1 METFLQDL
9 RFAGRTLLRNP
20 GFALV
25 VLLVLSLGIAAT
37 SSVATVVGSV
47 LLRDLPYPEADRLL
61 MLRGFRV
68 ADGGLETFSSS
79 VLDAQDWKT
88 RSTSFEDLGV
98 HSYAVAFNLMTDGEP
113 ERVSGEIA
121 DSAYFRLLQVRPVL
135 GRAFTPQDD
144 GKPGTPR
151 VVLLGHALWQRRFG
165 GDRAVLGKD
174 LLVDGEGFQ
183 IIGVLPPRF
192 RGLTDEAEIWL
203 PLTMSNQLLGDPRFL
218 ERRGA
223 RWLEAVARL
232 KPDRSIEA
240 AQREMDTI
248 SAALSREYPDT
259 NENMTVRLE
268 TLRQGLFGD
277 LRFPLLT
284 LLGASAFV
292 LLIAW
297 TTVANLLLARATA
310 RQREIA
316 VRISLGAT
324 LPRLLRQLLTEKLL
338 LAGISCALGLLLAQW
353 STGLLVSASAVRFQS
368 FVKIG
373 LDPRV
378 VLTILA
384 LSMLCALGFGLAPAW
399 LGVRGTITLREGSS
413 SRGVARQ
420 RFQSALVVVEVALA
434 CFLLIGAGLL
444 IQGFQRFRQT
454 ELGFDPRNLLTV
466 RVDLKGKRYSDPGI
480 MIQMARQYRDRL
492 QGLSGVKS
500 VSIEAPEMPTDTWS
514 ANSFIVEDLL
524 TRTKDGVAYLVFH
537 HVTPGF
543 FAHLG
548 IPLIEGWDFTEAD
561 TETTPRAIL
570 VSRAMARKYWPAES
584 PLGKRMKFGRRDPNA
599 PWFTVIGVVGD
610 LDHAAMQESEWP
622 GPDVYF
628 SVFQFPPV
636 LTPQLAFLI
645 RTEGVPPLSLVSAV
659 ESELRAVTPD
669 LVPYDADTMEHRL
682 ELFAAKGRF
691 LVLLMS
697 LYAGIALILAM
708 VGLYGVLS
716 YSVAQR
722 TREVGIRVALGAQK
736 RDVLLL
742 VAGKAAVLAGI
753 GLALGLAAALGLNRL
768 FQSLLYGISPT
779 DLTTYLG
786 IAQLLFLVALA
797 AAWVPARRAMKIQPT
812 TVLRTE

>member
-9 RFAGRTLLRNP
+9 RFAARTLLRNP

-25 VLLVLSLGIAAT
+25 VLVVLSLGIAAT
-37 SSVATVVGSV
+37 SSVATVVSAV

-68 ADGGLETFSSS
+68 SDGDLETFYSS
-79 VLDAQDWKT
+79 VLDARDWRE

-98 HSYAVAFNLMTDGEP
+98 YSSPLAFNLLTDGEP

-121 DSAYFRLLQVRPVL
+121 DSAYFRVLQVRPVL
-135 GRAFTPQDD
+135 GRVLTPQDD
-144 GKPGTPR
+144 AKPGAPR

-165 GDRAVLGKD
+165 GDRGVLGKS
-174 LLVDGEGFQ
+174 LLVDGEGYQ

-203 PLTMSNQLLGDPRFL
+203 PLTMSNDLLGDPRFL
-218 ERRGA
+218 DRRGA

-232 KPDRSIEA
+232 KDDGPIAA
-240 AQREMDTI
+240 AQGEMDTI
-248 SAALSREYPDT
+248 SASLSREYPDT
-259 NENMTVRLE
+259 NENMIVRLE

-324 LPRLLRQLLTEKLL
+324 LPRLLRQLLTENLVL
-338 LAGISCALGLLLAQW
+338 SGLSCALGLLLAHW
-353 STGLLVSASAVRFQS
+353 STRLLVAASAVRFQS
-368 FVKIG
+368 YVEIG

-378 VLTILA
+378 VLA
-384 LSMLCALGFGLAPAW
+384 VVVLSLLCGLGFGLAPAW
-399 LGVRGTITLREGSS
+399 LGLRGTITLREGSS

-420 RFQSALVVVEVALA
+420 RFQSTLVVAEVALA

-466 RVDLKGKRYSDPGI
+466 RVDLKGKRYADPQAMVRI
-480 MIQMARQYRDRL
+480 ARQYRERL
-492 QGLSGVKS
+492 QALPGVKT
-500 VSIEAPEMPTDTWS
+500 VAIEAPEIPTDGWS
-514 ANSFIVEDLL
+514 GSSFIVEDLL

-537 HVTPGF
+537 YVTPGF
-543 FAHLG
+543 FAQLG
-548 IPLIEGWDFTEAD
+548 IPLLEGRDFTEAD
-561 TETTPRAIL
+561 TERTPRAI
-570 VSRAMARKYWPAES
+570 VISRAMARKYWPAES

-610 LDHAAMQESEWP
+610 LRHEAMQDSEWP

-636 LTPQLAFLI
+636 LSPQLAFLI
-645 RTEGVPPLSLVSAV
+645 RTEGVPPLSLTRAV

-669 LVPYDADTMEHRL
+669 LVPYDADTLEHRL

-722 TREVGIRVALGAQK
+722 TREMGIRVALGAQR
-736 RDVLLL
+736 RDVLRL
-742 VAGKAAVLAGI
+742 VAGKAAALAGI
-753 GLALGLAAALGLNRL
+753 GLAIGLAAALGLNRL

-779 DLTTYLG
+779 DLATYLG
-786 IAQLLFLVALA
+786 IAQLLLLVALA
-797 AAWVPARRAMKIQPT
+797 AAWVPARRAMKVPPT
-812 TVLRTE
+812 IVLRME